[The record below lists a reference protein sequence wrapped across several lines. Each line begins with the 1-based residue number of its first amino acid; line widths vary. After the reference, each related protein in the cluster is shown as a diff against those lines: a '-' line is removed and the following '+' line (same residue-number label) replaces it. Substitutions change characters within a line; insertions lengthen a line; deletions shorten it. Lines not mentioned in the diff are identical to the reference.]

1 MDHAW
6 ASHDLKSLGL
16 DSAKDLS
23 PSLPGVAGCP
33 RCLWAQTLEQD
44 PCQAGP
50 VFAQGAGEPET
61 QLPALTLPPPSRF
74 LHHAVIFP

>member
-23 PSLPGVAGCP
+23 PELPGVTAGCP

-44 PCQAGP
+44 PCQAGLSS
-50 VFAQGAGEPET
+50 QGAGEPET
-61 QLPALTLPPPSRF
+61 QLPALTLLLPSPF
-74 LHHAVIFP
+74 SASCSDIP

>member
-1 MDHAW
+1 MDHTW

-23 PSLPGVAGCP
+23 PELPGVTAGCP

-44 PCQAGP
+44 PLPGGP
-50 VFAQGAGEPET
+50 VFTGCWGARD
-61 QLPALTLPPPSRF
+61 PASSLDAPPPLPVF
-74 LHHAVIFP
+74 CIMQ